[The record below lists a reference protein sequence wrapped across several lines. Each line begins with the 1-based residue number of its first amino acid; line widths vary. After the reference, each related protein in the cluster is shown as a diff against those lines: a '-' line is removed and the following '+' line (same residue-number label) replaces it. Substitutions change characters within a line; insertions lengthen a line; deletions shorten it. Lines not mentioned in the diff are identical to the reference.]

1 MFIKELDTLDIELN
15 EILGR
20 LKGVTLDPGF
30 DAVNAVELRQNPP
43 RKSLHDFVDEQGI
56 EELKTQLRQAIDEV
70 QVVPQALHS

>member
-20 LKGVTLDPGF
+20 LKSVSLDPGF
-30 DAVNAVELRQNPP
+30 DAVNAPELRQTPP

-56 EELKTQLRQAIDEV
+56 EKLKTQLRQAIDEV
-70 QVVPQALHS
+70 QVPSTTF